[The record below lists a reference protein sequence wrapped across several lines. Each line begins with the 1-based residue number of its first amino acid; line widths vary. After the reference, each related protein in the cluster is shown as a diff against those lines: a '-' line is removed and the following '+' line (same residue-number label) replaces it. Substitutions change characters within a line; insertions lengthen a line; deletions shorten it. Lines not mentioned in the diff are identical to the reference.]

1 MIRLAQ
7 HPKTLMQKFSPNKK
21 FAAAFNLIE
30 LVVVVLVVIVL
41 GVLATVFVASSR
53 RTGGVV
59 GCASNLRELG
69 MAMTM
74 YTRENDNRLPFAFIK
89 YNSQES
95 TTWDILIFPFINR
108 RNSDIVSSSSLDKG
122 HGFLRCPSDTIIN
135 TNTTNSVELPRRTY
149 AMSRHSMTGTDW
161 PPGANNNTGPGLW
174 WSSDISDGN
183 AALTN
188 VLSMQGSIPAVRLD
202 MISAPSGTLL
212 LTEQARAD
220 NIMFNYSGA
229 SIGRSDPQFFD
240 PGSIKVNPYHDGKF
254 NYLMMDGH
262 VETLLPT
269 EKPGMWTI
277 RPDD

>member
-1 MIRLAQ
+1 MIGLTRHPETSMHRLR
-7 HPKTLMQKFSPNKK
+7 PNKR
-21 FAAAFNLIE
+21 FTAAFNLIE

-41 GVLATVFVASSR
+41 GVLATVFVACSR
-53 RTGGVV
+53 RTEGVV
-59 GCASNLRELG
+59 ECASNLKELG

-89 YNSQES
+89 YNRQES

-122 HGFLRCPSDTIIN
+122 HGFLRCPSDTIAN
-135 TNTTNSVELPRRTY
+135 TNEAALPRRTY

-174 WSSDISDGN
+174 WSSDISDGE

-188 VLSMQGSIPAVRLD
+188 VLSSRGSIPAVRLD
-202 MISAPSGTLL
+202 MISVPSGTLL

-220 NIMFNYSGA
+220 NVMFDYSGA
-229 SIGRSDPQFFD
+229 SIGHSDPQFFD
-240 PGSIKVNPYHDGKF
+240 AGSTNANPYHDGKF
-254 NYLMMDGH
+254 NCLMVDGH